1 MLRYRLFYCA
11 MIWLSCSSRARAAEP
26 SGSIQL
32 RYTAPAGCPDR
43 ATVLRA
49 IDNLLQSN
57 ENFDRTL
64 KVVAIVEPRDGG
76 EYALKL
82 QWTSDEGEGDRN
94 IEAESC
100 EAAADAA
107 AWLIAS
113 AIKRAALPKPA
124 DESAQ
129 PESVSLHY
137 EVAVRA
143 TGAFGVL
150 PGAAWGGN
158 LSAGLAWSSFH
169 ANLSFGYFPAK
180 EVKRGN
186 ATVEF
191 DLAEVGLDAC
201 YLVAGERFAIGPCA
215 RAAVGRIGVSSRGL
229 NTPTTGD
236 GRFQMFAVAVQL
248 RVRLMTSLWLASDAA
263 LAWHQRR
270 PLFVLSGGDTLQ
282 QAHSVGLRLG
292 LGIVLTVD

>member
-1 MLRYRLFYCA
+1 MLRLRLFYCA
-11 MIWLSCSSRARAAEP
+11 MLWLSCSSRARAAEP
-26 SGSIQL
+26 SASIQL
-32 RYTAPAGCPDR
+32 RYSAPADCPDR

-64 KVVAIVEPRDGG
+64 KVVAIVEPRDVG

-82 QWTSDEGEGDRN
+82 QWTSDDGAGERN
-94 IEAESC
+94 IDAESC

-113 AIKRAALPKPA
+113 AIKRAALPQPA
-124 DESAQ
+124 EQSAHAE
-129 PESVSLHY
+129 PVSLRY
-137 EVAVRA
+137 ELAVHA
-143 TGAFGVL
+143 TGAFGIL
-150 PGAAWGGN
+150 PGTALGGN

-169 ANLSFGYFPAK
+169 ASLSFGYFPAK

-186 ATVEF
+186 ATVDF

-201 YLVAGERFAIGPCA
+201 YLVAGDRVAIGPCA
-215 RAAVGRIGVSSRGL
+215 RAAVGRIGASSRGL

-248 RVRLMTSLWLASDAA
+248 RVRLTTSFWLASDAA

-270 PLFVLSGGDTLQ
+270 PVFVLSDADTLQ